1 MLRCAR
7 LLINKVKKNEMKKT
21 ILKITFEDYSGSKS
35 IVTVEED
42 NDKYL
47 SCVKFLT
54 PIDKDRELSLS
65 AKCAIDLVKMMT
77 K

>member
-1 MLRCAR
+1 
-7 LLINKVKKNEMKKT
+7 MKKT

-42 NDKYL
+42 NGKYL
-47 SCVKFLT
+47 SCIKFFP
-54 PIDKDRELSLS
+54 PIGKDTELYPATEMALKLGKMLS
-65 AKCAIDLVKMMT
+65 DLYK